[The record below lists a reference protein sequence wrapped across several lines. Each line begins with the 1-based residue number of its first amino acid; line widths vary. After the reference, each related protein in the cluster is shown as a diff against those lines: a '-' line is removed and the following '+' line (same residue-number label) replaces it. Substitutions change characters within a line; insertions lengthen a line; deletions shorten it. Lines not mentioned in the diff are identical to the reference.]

1 MNRMTLIGLFLI
13 CLLLLAACSASNT
26 ESGKVSLAL
35 EQTATMPPANTP
47 TSESPLGTATMTGG
61 AMVNLTEEENGEDV
75 ALTVNDT
82 LQIQL
87 DGNPT
92 TGFIWE
98 PENLDISFLE
108 EIGAPVFVSRSNLMG
123 ASGQF
128 TLTFKALR
136 SGTVNLRLIYHRP
149 FEKNVP
155 PQQVFEVTVN
165 IQN

>member
-1 MNRMTLIGLFLI
+1 
-13 CLLLLAACSASNT
+13 
-26 ESGKVSLAL
+26 
-35 EQTATMPPANTP
+35 
-47 TSESPLGTATMTGG
+47 
-61 AMVNLTEEENGEDV
+61 MVNLTEEENGGNV

-92 TGFIWE
+92 TGYIWE
-98 PENLDISFLE
+98 SENLDTDHLE
-108 EIGAPVFVSRSNLMG
+108 QIGTPVFAAQSKLMG
-123 ASGQF
+123 APGQF

-136 SGTVNLRLIYHRP
+136 SGVVKLRLIYHRT

-165 IQN
+165 IQD